1 MFDIIT
7 KIGRTIIQYG
17 PHNDRI
23 YVMRLS
29 SQDMPDIAHRLYDL
43 ARTNKYSKIF
53 VKAPAFALDT
63 FMNAGYVVEA
73 YVPGFFDGHESAYFM
88 AKYLDRTR
96 AVEMKNGI
104 VEGVLSAASKIAGNW
119 RVLSLMEGFTFHVA
133 GPKDAK
139 DLAGLYGRVFSTYP
153 FPINEAAYICRTME
167 KNLRYF
173 CVRSNGR
180 MVAASSAEIDH
191 DSKNVEMTDFA
202 TLTGYQGRGISAY
215 MLHKMEENMKQ
226 EGMKLAYTIAR
237 ATSYPIN
244 RIFSRAGYSYGGR
257 LTNNTNI
264 CGAIESM
271 NVWYKSP
278 GRFKP
283 SAFP

>member
-7 KIGRTIIQYG
+7 KIGRSLVQHG

-29 SQDMPDIAHRLYDL
+29 HGDVPTITHRLYDM
-43 ARTNKYSKIF
+43 ARENKYSKIF
-53 VKAPAFALDT
+53 VKAPGYALDA

-73 YVPGFFDGHESAYFM
+73 YVPGFFNGHESGYFM
-88 AKYLDRTR
+88 AKYLDGSR
-96 AVEMKNGI
+96 AVEMKNHI
-104 VEGVLSAASKIAGNW
+104 VEGALSAASKIAGKW
-119 RVLSLMEGFTFHVA
+119 KMPSLPEGLMFHVA
-133 GPKDAK
+133 EPKDAR
-139 DLAGLYGRVFSTYP
+139 DLASLYGRVFSTYP
-153 FPINEAAYICRTME
+153 FPINDAAYICRMME

-180 MVAASSAEIDH
+180 LVAASSAEMDN
-191 DSKNVEMTDFA
+191 DAGNVEMTDFA
-202 TLTGYQGRGISAY
+202 TLQGYQGRGISAY
-215 MLHKMEENMKQ
+215 MLHRMEENMMQ

-237 ATSYPIN
+237 ATSYPMN

-257 LTNNTNI
+257 LVNNTNI

-271 NVWYKSP
+271 NVWYKSL
-278 GRFKP
+278 GRFQP